1 MLEGNGRNYFFLP
14 ILFVFHYFFFEE
26 TNLNMVLS
34 IFIVISGPLLSVTS
48 INLFGVWLGLEV
60 NLFAFLIIINFDGY

>member
-1 MLEGNGRNYFFLP
+1 MIKRIKNFFQIFNVIGFFSP
-14 ILFVFHYFFFEE
+14 II
-26 TNLNMVLS
+26 VLS

-48 INLFGVWLGLEV
+48 MNLFGVWLGLEV